1 MTLLLAVVVTSLTLI
16 FAIFLFIR
24 LDEDCFDDEQLKSIQ
39 DQLRY
44 VLICGLLDSALCWL
58 NYYLWN
64 YVSSY
69 NPLLI
74 ILQVVLILVIIP
86 LSLIVFLMYA
96 VAPSKDSVERQ
107 NQYLQNKQKLDEFL
121 SNYTVDQAITID
133 KTVFAVCLEKQA
145 VLIYND
151 ITSSSE
157 LSYRAIL
164 FSSLTGCELVEDQTT
179 IFSGG
184 VGRAIVGAAVAGAV
198 GAVVGAATRK
208 SSDVTNQMSI
218 HIYTNNVLDPLYEIP
233 VIDHQISR
241 SSDEYKELLHKAQ
254 NICATIDAIV
264 KQR

>member
-1 MTLLLAVVVTSLTLI
+1 MAVLLAVVATSLILI
-16 FAIFLFIR
+16 FVSSIFL
-24 LDEDCFDDEQLKSIQ
+24 LTDED
-39 DQLRY
+39 
-44 VLICGLLDSALCWL
+44 
-58 NYYLWN
+58 N
-64 YVSSY
+64 
-69 NPLLI
+69 
-74 ILQVVLILVIIP
+74 
-86 LSLIVFLMYA
+86 
-96 VAPSKDSVERQ
+96 ERQ
-107 NQYLQNKQKLDEFL
+107 NQYSQNKQKLDEFL
-121 SNYTVDQAITID
+121 SNYTVDKEITID

-164 FSSLTGCELVEDQTT
+164 FSSLTCCELVEDQTT

-198 GAVVGAATRK
+198 GAVVGAATKK

>member
-1 MTLLLAVVVTSLTLI
+1 MAVLLAVVATSLILI
-16 FAIFLFIR
+16 FVSSIFL
-24 LDEDCFDDEQLKSIQ
+24 LTDED
-39 DQLRY
+39 
-44 VLICGLLDSALCWL
+44 
-58 NYYLWN
+58 N
-64 YVSSY
+64 
-69 NPLLI
+69 
-74 ILQVVLILVIIP
+74 
-86 LSLIVFLMYA
+86 
-96 VAPSKDSVERQ
+96 ERQ
-107 NQYLQNKQKLDEFL
+107 NQYSQNKQKLDEFL
-121 SNYTVDQAITID
+121 SNYTVDKEITID

-164 FSSLTGCELVEDQTT
+164 FSSLTCCELVEDQTT

>member
-1 MTLLLAVVVTSLTLI
+1 MAVLLAVVATSLI
-16 FAIFLFIR
+16 
-24 LDEDCFDDEQLKSIQ
+24 
-39 DQLRY
+39 
-44 VLICGLLDSALCWL
+44 LICGSSIFLLTDED
-58 NYYLWN
+58 N
-64 YVSSY
+64 
-69 NPLLI
+69 
-74 ILQVVLILVIIP
+74 
-86 LSLIVFLMYA
+86 
-96 VAPSKDSVERQ
+96 ERQ
-107 NQYLQNKQKLDEFL
+107 NQYSQNKQKLDEFL